1 MAEVEEAET
10 CDCGKHR
17 HFRFVKWCEKHCIQT
32 AGGRCKFVVC
42 LLVSVLCSGGIYQK
56 SENKTKQSSKTNF
69 PSNIHPGV
77 KQITGWFGSVCLL
90 FVFCCVLWIYLPN
103 APRECVFV
111 KTEYVWWTQNALT
124 NQQTTSKAW
133 ISWTSFNNRAQVVSP
148 VVWPMDG
155 PRDWKWEFSKNI
167 DSGKIWQNEDAR
179 TTSIKKRTCRC
190 PWLGWDMSIWLFDI
204 FGAVSL
210 LTCDRCWVGR
220 ACLLPM
226 PALSSISQIFSTT
239 LNVH

>member
-10 CDCGKHR
+10 CDCGKDR

-103 APRECVFV
+103 APGECVFV
-111 KTEYVWWTQNALT
+111 KMRNMFGEFFSKKLT
-124 NQQTTSKAW
+124 NQQTPSKAW

-148 VVWPMDG
+148 VVWPMDR
-155 PRDWKWEFSKNI
+155 PCDWKWEQQKHRFRKKIGKMKMLEPHLSKKGHAGVL
-167 DSGKIWQNEDAR
+167 D
-179 TTSIKKRTCRC
+179 
-190 PWLGWDMSIWLFDI
+190 WDGTWASDYLTFLVPFPFLHVTGAEWAEPASFQCQHSPRYHKLFQ
-204 FGAVSL
+204 
-210 LTCDRCWVGR
+210 
-220 ACLLPM
+220 P
-226 PALSSISQIFSTT
+226 
-239 LNVH
+239 H